1 MKKTTS
7 RRVASL
13 AVVGTVAALSL
24 SACGGSSFNGGSSA
38 SSSASGSAASANKN
52 PIRVL
57 IGSSGPAETAA
68 MQSAVAAWSK
78 TSGIPATVTASTSLE
93 TDAAKGFSSGKPAD
107 VLYAS
112 PEEAAT
118 WAKAGNLTAYG
129 DSLKN
134 KDDFYPS
141 LTKAFTIDNK
151 LECAPK
157 DMSTLAL
164 FINTT
169 MWQKAGLTDADIPTT
184 WDQLDAV
191 GQKIKAK
198 GMVPLTM
205 TPEIARAGA
214 FMTQAGGKFLTDDG
228 QANLNS
234 AENVAGLTEVQKLAK
249 DGTLKF
255 SNTLNNATWGGE
267 AFGKGSAVMAVEGN
281 WLTGSLSKDHPD
293 VKYKAVELPAG
304 KQKGT
309 LAFTNCLAITAK
321 SGNAGGAQSL
331 VEYLTAKDQQLAF
344 AKAFG
349 VIPSIQSAKSD
360 YLAANKTMEPFVN
373 GVDYAQSLP
382 AMPGATDVIKDIN
395 QKLPSLATTDS
406 KALLDTEQKNLQAAI
421 AG

>member
-7 RRVASL
+7 RRIAGI
-13 AVVGTVAALSL
+13 AAVGTVAALSL
-24 SACGGSSFNGGSSA
+24 SACGSSSTTSSA
-38 SSSASGSAASANKN
+38 GSPSANKT
-52 PIRVL
+52 PITVL
-57 IGSSGPAETAA
+57 IGSSGPAETSA

-93 TDAAKGFSSGKPAD
+93 TDAAKGFSAGKPAD
-107 VLYAS
+107 VIYAS
-112 PEEAAT
+112 PTQAAT
-118 WAKAGNLTAYG
+118 WAKAGDLTAYG

-164 FINTT
+164 FINTA

-198 GMVPLTM
+198 NMVALTM
-205 TPEIARAGA
+205 TPEIARMGA

-255 SNTLNNATWGGE
+255 SNNLNNAKWGGE
-267 AFGKGSAVMAVEGN
+267 AFEKGAAVMAVEGN
-281 WLTGSLSKDHPD
+281 WLAGSMSKDAPD
-293 VKYKAVELPAG
+293 VKYKVAELPAG

-309 LAFTNCLAITAK
+309 LAFTNCLAIPAK
-321 SGNAGGAQSL
+321 SGNQGGAQSL

-360 YLAANKTMEPFVN
+360 YLADNKAMEPFVN

-382 AMPGATDVIKDIN
+382 AAPGSDDVIKDIN
-395 QKLPSLATTDS
+395 QKLPTLATSDP
-406 KALLDTEQKNLQAAI
+406 KALLDAEQKNLQAAI